1 MSDLA
6 VYKQNPVTNFTD
18 DQIGLI
24 KRTIAVGATDDE
36 LSLFIQQCNRT
47 GLDPFSRQ
55 IYAIKRWDAR
65 VNKEVMGVQVSI
77 DGERLIAERTGKY
90 AGQLGPYWCGPDGE
104 WKDVWLSPDYPAAAK
119 IAVLKSDFR
128 EPLWAVAR
136 FDSYA
141 QRKKDGTLYQTWEKM
156 PDIMIAKCAESL
168 ALRKAF
174 PQDLSGLYT
183 SEEMGQAEV
192 VDVTPKQ
199 TAYHNPKKVSADGTP
214 VNPQYSDDVL
224 NQLAEHYK
232 KNVGDIKVVLAFTEA
247 VTPAD
252 DVVMICVWLDA
263 YMAAKKE
270 GQKTE
275 EAVIIANSTVNDKR
289 RYDAAKEHQPSMF
302 DAATAGAA

>member
-1 MSDLA
+1 
-6 VYKQNPVTNFTD
+6 
-18 DQIGLI
+18 
-24 KRTIAVGATDDE
+24 
-36 LSLFIQQCNRT
+36 
-47 GLDPFSRQ
+47 
-55 IYAIKRWDAR
+55 
-65 VNKEVMGVQVSI
+65 
-77 DGERLIAERTGKY
+77 
-90 AGQLGPYWCGPDGE
+90 
-104 WKDVWLSPDYPAAAK
+104 
-119 IAVLKSDFR
+119 
-128 EPLWAVAR
+128 
-136 FDSYA
+136 
-141 QRKKDGTLYQTWEKM
+141 M

-199 TAYHNPKKVSADGTP
+199 TRPTSNVKPSAT
-214 VNPQYSDDVL
+214 YSDDVL

-232 KNVGDIKVVLAFTEA
+232 KNVGDIKVVLAFTES

-270 GQKTE
+270 GQKTD

-289 RYDAAKEHQPSMF
+289 RYDATKEHQPSMF
-302 DAATAGAA
+302 DAATAGVA

>member
-6 VYKQNPVTNFTD
+6 VYKQNQVTNFTD

-104 WKDVWLSPDYPAAAK
+104 WKDVWLSSDYPSAAK

-141 QRKKDGTLYQTWEKM
+141 QRKKDGALYQTWEKM

-192 VDVTPKQ
+192 IDVTPKQ
-199 TAYHNPKKVSADGTP
+199 TRPSSNVKPSA
-214 VNPQYSDDVL
+214 YSDEVL
-224 NQLAEHYK
+224 KQIADAYK
-232 KNVGDIKVVLAFTEA
+232 KNVGDIKVVLAFTDA

-252 DVVMICVWLDA
+252 DVVTICVWLDA

-275 EAVIIANSTVNDKR
+275 EAVIVANSTVNDKR
-289 RYDAAKEHQPSMF
+289 RYDAAQEHQPSMF
-302 DAATAGAA
+302 DAATAGAE